1 MSYPGFERAKA
12 VLYSMLARQGGPMSH
27 RTIGQCVLAF
37 MLAVFGIA
45 LAHAAELEARKVR
58 HHRHVS
64 RHVIVLPP
72 ERHVIEIEKYAYS
85 DRFIINGARFAA
97 KSPVCVSGWLA
108 GEQVKFVSGEVH
120 GRCVDAVIYNATR
133 HRACDMWCGGSLFW

>member
-85 DRFIINGARFAA
+85 DRFIINGARFTARSPSCFGWAA
-97 KSPVCVSGWLA
+97 GERIRLLAGDWNARCAVAVFYNFYRRNTCEMLCGSGW
-108 GEQVKFVSGEVH
+108 
-120 GRCVDAVIYNATR
+120 
-133 HRACDMWCGGSLFW
+133 WW